1 MFALREIFGHLKT
14 MRHYLIFS
22 VVIMLA
28 GFVVGATNSSFDS
41 FIQGQIAGLR
51 QMAESIE
58 ANNNSTLW
66 FIVFIFFNNA
76 IKAILVMYLGSLL
89 GIVPFIFLTIN
100 GMMIGYLVSKASE
113 QGGGVLYTLI
123 VKGLLPHGIL
133 EIPAIIIA
141 CAYGFRFGK
150 IMLQGLGA
158 LFVRKIGWGKEL
170 EQFVIRT
177 LPVMVLIVCML
188 LVAAVIESTITVWL
202 LGK

>member
-1 MFALREIFGHLKT
+1 MFALREIFGHLNT

-76 IKAILVMYLGSLL
+76 IKAILVMYLGALL

-100 GMMIGYLVSKASE
+100 GMMIGYLVSKAAE

-150 IMLQGLGA
+150 MMFQGLGA
-158 LFVRKIGWGKEL
+158 LFVRRADWGKEL
-170 EQFVIRT
+170 ERFIIRT

-188 LVAAVIESTITVWL
+188 LTAAVIESTITVWL

>member
-1 MFALREIFGHLKT
+1 

-76 IKAILVMYLGSLL
+76 IKAILVMYLGALL

-100 GMMIGYLVSKASE
+100 GMMIGYLVSKAAE

-150 IMLQGLGA
+150 MMFQGLGA
-158 LFVRKIGWGKEL
+158 LFVRRAGWGKEL
-170 EQFVIRT
+170 ERFIIRT

-188 LVAAVIESTITVWL
+188 LTAAVIESTITVWL